1 MKRLLIDVTI
11 LLPKLSETWLR
22 LDEFFVIRVRDVQI
36 VTASDT
42 KSDLFST
49 IGNDTGVRFRCK
61 QTSRIL
67 LSKIEHRAI
76 SSRSIAAARL
86 IG

>member
-1 MKRLLIDVTI
+1 MH
-11 LLPKLSETWLR
+11 
-22 LDEFFVIRVRDVQI
+22 DVQI
-36 VTASDT
+36 VTVSDT

-49 IGNDTGVRFRCK
+49 IGNYTGVRFGCK

-67 LSKIEHRAI
+67 LSKIEHRAT
-76 SSRSIAAARL
+76 SSRSIVAARL